1 MSDILEEFDGFEGE
15 QVINENRH
23 HLEPE
28 ELKSI
33 FDVLQKKSPYFWHPF
48 YFIMYN
54 FGCRVSEVRIIKKE
68 AISYEKKEIVLYRLK
83 KRQWDRE
90 YFKTKAFA
98 ESFIKTR
105 FPGAQRLSPEEVDD
119 PVAGADDDDDGD
131 ESEVESWYDNGTEI
145 ARISKNPKKDGFN
158 LKIRNSSKG
167 FKRFLY
173 KIDDQL
179 LAVLDKIRIYHE
191 TKDLISNRFLFPAMR
206 KRKEAA
212 GSARMVKIGRLRG
225 DHAIS
230 RTVCWRAF
238 KDACEIAGTPE
249 SLRNDHCLR
258 HTRAT
263 LLLADG
269 IPEEQVQYL
278 LGHENINTTRRYL
291 GLANAL
297 RAKYQNL
304 GNDDFSKQL
313 AGV

>member
-1 MSDILEEFDGFEGE
+1 MPDILDEFEGFEGDE
-15 QVINENRH
+15 VINENRH

-28 ELKSI
+28 ELNAI
-33 FDVLQKKSPYFWHPF
+33 FEVLKTKSPFFWHPF
-48 YFIMYN
+48 YFIMYT

-68 AISYEKKEIVLYRLK
+68 AISYERKEIVIYRLK

-90 YFKTKAFA
+90 YFKSKADC
-98 ESFIKTR
+98 ENFIKTK
-105 FPGAQRLSPEEVDD
+105 FPKATTTPPEIDD
-119 PVAGADDDDDGD
+119 PTSEAD
-131 ESEVESWYDNGTEI
+131 EENEVESSGVDLWYDDESEI
-145 ARISKNPKKDGFN
+145 ARISKHAKKDGYN
-158 LKIRNSSKG
+158 LKIRNGSKG

-179 LAVLDKIRIYHE
+179 MGVLDKIRVYHE
-191 TKDLISNRFLFPAMR
+191 TKNLIHNRFLFPAMR
-206 KRKEAA
+206 KRKEAD

-238 KDACEIAGTPE
+238 KDACEMAGTPE

-258 HTRAT
+258 HSRAT

-269 IPEEQVQYL
+269 VPEEQVQYL
-278 LGHENINTTRRYL
+278 LGHENIATTRRYL

-304 GNDDFSKQL
+304 GNNDFTKQL